1 MGINALDR
9 KFEPD
14 QAFAFFQ
21 RGLRQA
27 LEVSPAEIRARIA
40 ADDTQRTTERVQKGY
55 AKRGP
60 KRNTTSQN

>member
-1 MGINALDR
+1 MHKISDLIV
-9 KFEPD
+9 EPA
-14 QAFAFFQ
+14 QGFANF
-21 RGLRQA
+21 RGGLRQA
-27 LEVSPAEIRARIA
+27 LEVSSEEIRARIA